1 MSALSQTVVASRT
14 RVSRP
19 GSGLAWR
26 LFLYVLLA
34 LGVVIFA
41 FPFAWMVST
50 SLKPASDVFTYPPTL
65 IPATIEWGN
74 YVDVLHNFPF
84 VQGLTNTLIII
95 IGVEIGRL
103 ISVPLAAYAFAR
115 FRFPGREPLFLLV
128 LATMMLPGQVLLIP
142 QYLVFRN
149 LGWLNTFLPLI
160 VPSLFAG
167 GSLGA
172 FAIFLLRQFFLSI
185 PREYAE
191 AAEIDGCGFMG
202 VYWHIILPL
211 SVPALAVMAI
221 FTFMQEWNDFFG
233 PLIYLTSTD
242 KFTLAL
248 SFQIWSQTQQTG
260 LGYKP
265 EPFNAIM
272 AVATLITLVPI
283 AVFFLSQRIFIR
295 GVVIS
300 GVKA

>member
-1 MSALSQTVVASRT
+1 MRVASQSMA
-14 RVSRP
+14 VSERRA
-19 GSGLAWR
+19 GTGLAGR
-26 LFLYVLLA
+26 ILVYVVLGI
-34 LGVVIFA
+34 GVVIFA
-41 FPFAWMVST
+41 FPFVWMVST
-50 SLKPASDVFTYPPTL
+50 SLKPASDVFEFPPSL
-65 IPATIEWGN
+65 IPATFEWSN
-74 YVDVLHNFPF
+74 YWDVLHNFPF
-84 VQGLTNTLIII
+84 AQGLTNTLIII
-95 IGVEIGRL
+95 LGVEAGRL

-115 FRFPGREPLFLLV
+115 FRFPLRGPLFLLV
-128 LATMMLPGQVLLIP
+128 LATMMLPSQVLLIP

-160 VPSLFAG
+160 VPSFFAG
-167 GSLGA
+167 GGLGA

-248 SFQIWSQTQQTG
+248 SFQIWSQTQQAG

-272 AVATLITLVPI
+272 AVATLLTLVPI
-283 AVFFLSQRIFIR
+283 AVFFLTQRLFIR